1 MIIWMIGKKVGKNE
15 ITEGAER
22 RLGQELG
29 KLKNQGT
36 LVSGEELI
44 SDAQN
49 YTTLELRSV
58 SND

>member
-22 RLGQELG
+22 ILGQELG
-29 KLKNQGT
+29 KLMDQGT